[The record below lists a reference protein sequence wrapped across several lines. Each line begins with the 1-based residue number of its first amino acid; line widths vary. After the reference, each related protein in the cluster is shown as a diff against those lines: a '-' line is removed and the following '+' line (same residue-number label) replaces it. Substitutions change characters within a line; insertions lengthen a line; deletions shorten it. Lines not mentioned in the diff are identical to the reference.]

1 MTKELVTKTVMAWHF
16 TNGERISH
24 TGEPLVHRTYTV
36 DPPLEL
42 CARGLHASRNPMDA
56 LRLGPG
62 LHVSRV
68 RLSGTILDDGIEKL
82 CASRRTVIWH
92 ADASLAVIAWGAWCA
107 REVLH
112 LFEMKYPGDLRPRHA
127 VEATEA
133 YVAAARAARTSSR
146 PIPYLKSAG
155 GFTSTRTAGSELPPC
170 SFSTVRVGVDR
181 LNAAS
186 NFLREFVILPLHPF
200 LTEQDPSHLND
211 WSQIRGPLQ
220 LTSHRSR

>member
-68 RLSGTILDDGIEKL
+68 RLFRD
-82 CASRRTVIWH
+82 H
-92 ADASLAVIAWGAWCA
+92 
-107 REVLH
+107 
-112 LFEMKYPGDLRPRHA
+112 PR
-127 VEATEA
+127 
-133 YVAAARAARTSSR
+133 
-146 PIPYLKSAG
+146 
-155 GFTSTRTAGSELPPC
+155 
-170 SFSTVRVGVDR
+170 
-181 LNAAS
+181 
-186 NFLREFVILPLHPF
+186 
-200 LTEQDPSHLND
+200 
-211 WSQIRGPLQ
+211 
-220 LTSHRSR
+220 

>member
-92 ADASLAVIAWGAWCA
+92 ADASLAIIAWGAWCA

-133 YVAAARAARTSSR
+133 YVAAARAADGYAARAAAGAARAAAEAAAWDAQRKELSR
-146 PIPYLKSAG
+146 LLMAL
-155 GFTSTRTAGSELPPC
+155 RLP
-170 SFSTVRVGVDR
+170 
-181 LNAAS
+181 
-186 NFLREFVILPLHPF
+186 
-200 LTEQDPSHLND
+200 
-211 WSQIRGPLQ
+211 
-220 LTSHRSR
+220 